1 VALKTITIGR
11 YKLTARLKLVA
22 VKSVGKNNAMGNGG
36 RWLKQYT
43 K

>member
-11 YKLTARLKLVA
+11 YKLTARLKLVVA
-22 VKSVGKNNAMGNGG
+22 KIAGKNNAMRNGG

>member
-1 VALKTITIGR
+1 MCEMTTGLWLSMESSSKVVAKI
-11 YKLTARLKLVA
+11 A
-22 VKSVGKNNAMGNGG
+22 GKNNAMRNGG